1 MLFAISNLRKRA
13 SSYYK
18 GKRGFSRRS
27 RGRGSYY
34 SGRGGGA
41 FILTGSDCP
50 YSDF

>member
-1 MLFAISNLRKRA
+1 VLFTINNLREGA
-13 SSYYK
+13 SGYYK
-18 GKRGFSRRS
+18 GKGGFSRRS